1 MLLPFLSYAAAWEPR
16 QGDIVLREATLSD
29 DPADCKLREGM
40 WQAKLTL
47 KLWSRT
53 ASVTAG
59 SCRVS
64 RGLGN
69 KIKRLHLQNY
79 LLHSEVINKHV
90 KASTFQTGMH
100 SSLLLAITIKIILC
114 SSNGSANLRKKI
126 LKT

>member
-1 MLLPFLSYAAAWEPR
+1 MLR
-16 QGDIVLREATLSD
+16 D
-29 DPADCKLREGM
+29 DPTDYKLHEGM

-69 KIKRLHLQNY
+69 KMKRLYLQNY
-79 LLHSEVINKHV
+79 LLCSEAINKHV
-90 KASTFQTGMH
+90 RGVH
-100 SSLLLAITIKIILC
+100 SK
-114 SSNGSANLRKKI
+114 
-126 LKT
+126 LKCIHHYC